1 MQDFR
6 KLPTV
11 LTAEELIDKI
21 FRRAAKVEGRNS
33 KEKALNKLSTISNVS
48 RDYFR
53 KIIEAHPSYD
63 SLPNFYRE
71 MVDVVVGIGRLKKSL
86 AALKWAD
93 GMIQKVVT
101 KSIREIKGG
110 KNPST
115 VVKATYGRVAS
126 IIEQIDDEL
135 RFLNDAKNRMREIP
149 ILLDVPTVVVAGYP
163 NVGKSSLVARI
174 STVKPEVAS
183 YPFTT
188 KKINVGFSEVDGKK
202 VQIIDTPGLLDR
214 PLSKRNA
221 IERRA
226 ILSLKHLADIILF
239 ILDPTET
246 CGYELKKQLS
256 LLEEIRGYFKRP
268 TLEVYSKADM
278 HNHRDRIAYSA
289 VTGEG
294 IEEILQEI
302 EKMVKK
308 VYSQTSTVMAPSGQ
322 TSTQEQHS

>member
-6 KLPTV
+6 KIPTV

-21 FRRAAKVEGRNS
+21 FRRAARVEGRNP
-33 KEKALNKLSTISNVS
+33 KERALNKLSTISNVS
-48 RDYFR
+48 RNYFK

-63 SLPNFYRE
+63 SLPDFYRD
-71 MVDVVVGIGRLKKSL
+71 MVDVVVGIRNLKKSL
-86 AALKWAD
+86 AALKWAN

-101 KSIREIKGG
+101 KSVREIKSG
-110 KNPST
+110 KNPSM

-149 ILLDVPTVVVAGYP
+149 VLLDVPTVVVAGYP
-163 NVGKSSLVARI
+163 NVGKSSLVALI

-188 KKINVGFSEVDGKK
+188 KKINVGFAEFAGRR

-214 PLSKRNA
+214 PLSKRNK

-226 ILSLKHLADIILF
+226 ILALKHLADIILF
-239 ILDPTET
+239 VIDPTET
-246 CGYELKKQLS
+246 CGYALEKQLS
-256 LLEEIRGYFKRP
+256 LLEEIKSYFSKP
-268 TLEVYSKADM
+268 TIEVYSKADL
-278 HNHRDRIAYSA
+278 HEKRDKPAYSA
-289 VTGEG
+289 ITGEG
-294 IEEILQEI
+294 IDEIRKEI
-302 EKMVKK
+302 EKIVKIH
-308 VYSQTSTVMAPSGQ
+308 SQTSTEIAPSGQ

>member
-1 MQDFR
+1 MQDFK

-21 FRRAAKVEGRNS
+21 FRRAARVEGRNP
-33 KEKALNKLSTISNVS
+33 KEKALNKLATISNVS
-48 RDYFR
+48 RDYFG
-53 KIIEAHPSYD
+53 KIIGAHPSYEN
-63 SLPNFYRE
+63 LPDFYRE
-71 MVDVVVGIGRLKKSL
+71 MVDVVVGIRQLKKSL
-86 AALKWAD
+86 VALKWAD
-93 GMIQKVVT
+93 GMIQKVV
-101 KSIREIKGG
+101 SRAVREVKGG
-110 KNPST
+110 KNPSA
-115 VVKATYGRVAS
+115 VVKSAYGRVAS

-149 ILLDVPTVVVAGYP
+149 ILQDLPTIVVAGYP

-188 KKINVGFSEVDGKK
+188 KKINLGFAEFAGKR

-214 PLSKRNA
+214 PLSKRNR

-226 ILSLKHLADIILF
+226 VLALKHLADIILF
-239 ILDPTET
+239 VIDPTET
-246 CGYELKKQLS
+246 CGYSLEKQLS
-256 LLEEIRGYFKRP
+256 LLEEIKGYFAKP
-268 TLEVYSKADM
+268 TVEVYSKADM
-278 HNHRDRIAYSA
+278 HDRRDRQAYSA

-294 IEEILQEI
+294 IDELIKEI
-302 EKMVKK
+302 EKMVKIH
-308 VYSQTSTVMAPSGQ
+308 SQTSTVIAPSGQ

>member
-135 RFLNDAKNRMREIP
+135 RFLNDAKNKMREIP

-188 KKINVGFSEVDGKK
+188 KKINVGFAEVGGKK

>member
-1 MQDFR
+1 MQDFK

-21 FRRAAKVEGRNS
+21 FRRAGKVEGRNP
-33 KEKALNKLSTISNVS
+33 KERAINKLSTISNVS
-48 RDYFR
+48 KDYFR
-53 KIIEAHPSYD
+53 KIVEAHPSYD
-63 SLPNFYRE
+63 SLPDFYRE
-71 MVDVVVGIGRLKKSL
+71 MVDVVVGIRNLKKAL

-93 GMIQKVVT
+93 GMIQKIVS
-101 KSIREIKGG
+101 KSIRDVKSG
-110 KNPST
+110 KNPAS
-115 VVKATYGRVAS
+115 VLRSTYGRVAS
-126 IIEQIDDEL
+126 VIEQIDEEL

-149 ILLDVPTVVVAGYP
+149 VLLDLPTLVVAGYP

-188 KKINVGFSEVDGKK
+188 KKVNLGFAEIGGKR

-226 ILSLKHLADIILF
+226 VLCLKHLADAVIFVI
-239 ILDPTET
+239 DPTET
-246 CGYELKKQLS
+246 CGYPVERQIA
-256 LLEEIRGYFKRP
+256 LLEEIRTYFHLP
-268 TLEVYSKADM
+268 VLEVYSKADM
-278 HNHRDRIAYSA
+278 HDRRDKPAYSA
-289 VTGEG
+289 ITGEG
-294 IEEILQEI
+294 IDAVLEEI
-302 EKMVKK
+302 EKMLKK
-308 VYSQTSTVMAPSGQ
+308 IYSQTSTVMAPSGQ

>member
-21 FRRAAKVEGRNS
+21 FRRASKVEGRNP
-33 KEKALNKLSTISNVS
+33 KERALNKLSTISNVS
-48 RDYFR
+48 RDYFK

-63 SLPNFYRE
+63 SLPEFYRD
-71 MVDVVVGIGRLKKSL
+71 MVDVIVGIRNLKKSL

-101 KSIREIKGG
+101 KSVREVKGG
-110 KNPST
+110 KNPSM

-149 ILLDVPTVVVAGYP
+149 ILQNLPTVVVAGYP
-163 NVGKSSLVARI
+163 NVGKSSLVALI

-188 KKINVGFSEVDGKK
+188 KKINVGFAEFAGRR

-214 PLSKRNA
+214 PLSKRNK

-226 ILSLKHLADIILF
+226 ILALKHLADIILF
-239 ILDPTET
+239 IIDPTET
-246 CGYELKKQLS
+246 CGYTLEKQLS
-256 LLEEIRGYFKRP
+256 LLDETKRYFSKP
-268 TLEVYSKADM
+268 TIEVYSKADL
-278 HNHRDRIAYSA
+278 HEKRDKPAYSA
-289 VTGEG
+289 ITGEG
-294 IEEILQEI
+294 IDEIRKEI
-302 EKMVKK
+302 EKIVKAH
-308 VYSQTSTVMAPSGQ
+308 SQTSTVIAPSGQ

>member
-21 FRRAAKVEGRNS
+21 FRRAARVEGKNPR
-33 KEKALNKLSTISNVS
+33 EKALNKLSTISNVS
-48 RDYFR
+48 RDYFK
-53 KIIEAHPSYD
+53 KIIDAHPSYD
-63 SLPNFYRE
+63 SLPDFYRD
-71 MVDVVVGIGRLKKSL
+71 MVDIVVGIKNLKKSL

-101 KSIREIKGG
+101 KSVREIKGG

-149 ILLDVPTVVVAGYP
+149 ILQNLPTVVVAGYP
-163 NVGKSSLVARI
+163 NVGKSSLVALI
-174 STVKPEVAS
+174 STIKPEVAS

-188 KKINVGFSEVDGKK
+188 KKINVGFAEFAGKR

-214 PLSKRNA
+214 PLSKRNK

-226 ILSLKHLADIILF
+226 ILALKHLADIILF
-239 ILDPTET
+239 IIDPTET
-246 CGYELKKQLS
+246 CGYALERQLS
-256 LLEEIRGYFKRP
+256 LLEEIKSYFSKP
-268 TLEVYSKADM
+268 TIEVYSKADL
-278 HNHRDRIAYSA
+278 HKKRGKPAYSA
-289 VTGEG
+289 ITGEG
-294 IEEILQEI
+294 IDKIRKEI
-302 EKMVKK
+302 EKIVE
-308 VYSQTSTVMAPSGQ
+308 VHSQTSTVIAPSGQ

>member
-21 FRRAAKVEGRNS
+21 FRRAAKVDGKNP

-48 RDYFR
+48 RDYFK
-53 KIIEAHPSYD
+53 KIIDAHPSYD
-63 SLPNFYRE
+63 SLPEFYRD
-71 MVDVVVGIGRLKKSL
+71 MVDVIVGIGNLKKSL

-101 KSIREIKGG
+101 NSVREIKRG
-110 KNPST
+110 KNPSV
-115 VVKATYGRVAS
+115 VVKAAYGRVAS

-149 ILLDVPTVVVAGYP
+149 VLQNLPTVVVAGYP
-163 NVGKSSLVARI
+163 NVGKSSLVALI
-174 STVKPEVAS
+174 STIKPEVAS

-188 KKINVGFSEVDGKK
+188 KKINVGFAELGGRKIQV
-202 VQIIDTPGLLDR
+202 IDTPGLLDR
-214 PLSKRNA
+214 PLSKRNK

-226 ILSLKHLADIILF
+226 ILALKHLADVILF
-239 ILDPTET
+239 VIDPTET
-246 CGYELKKQLS
+246 CGYSLEKQTS
-256 LLEEIRGYFKRP
+256 LLEEIKRYFSKP
-268 TLEVYSKADM
+268 VMEVYSKADM
-278 HNHRDRIAYSA
+278 HGKRDRPAYSA
-289 VTGEG
+289 ITGEG
-294 IEEILQEI
+294 IDEILKEI
-302 EKMVKK
+302 EKMVK
-308 VYSQTSTVMAPSGQ
+308 VHSQTSTVMAPSGQ

>member
-1 MQDFR
+1 MEDFR

-11 LTAEELIDKI
+11 LTADELIDKI
-21 FRRAAKVEGRNS
+21 FRRASRVDGRNP
-33 KEKALNKLSTISNVS
+33 KEKSLNKLSTISNVS

-53 KIIEAHPSYD
+53 KIIQAHPSYD
-63 SLPNFYRE
+63 NLPDFYRE
-71 MVDVVVGIGRLKKSL
+71 MVDVVVGLKQLKKSL

-93 GMIQKVVT
+93 GMIQKVVN
-101 KSIREIKGG
+101 KAVREIKGG

-115 VVKATYGRVAS
+115 VMKSTYGRVAS

-135 RFLNDAKNRMREIP
+135 RFLNEAKNKMREIP
-149 ILLDVPTVVVAGYP
+149 ILMDAPTIVVAGYP

-174 STVKPEVAS
+174 STVKPEIAS

-188 KKINVGFSEVDGKK
+188 KKINLGFAEIAGRR

-214 PLSKRNA
+214 PLSKRNR

-226 ILSLKHLADIILF
+226 VLALKHLANAVLF
-239 ILDPTET
+239 VIDPTET
-246 CGYELKKQLS
+246 CGYSVEKQLS
-256 LLEEIRGYFKRP
+256 LLEEVKAGFAKP
-268 TLEVYSKADM
+268 TIEVYSKADL
-278 HNHRDRIAYSA
+278 HEKRDRIAYSA

-294 IEEILQEI
+294 IDAVEKEI
-302 EKMVKK
+302 EKMVKA
-308 VYSQTSTVMAPSGQ
+308 YSQTSTVMAPSGQ

>member
-188 KKINVGFSEVDGKK
+188 KKINVGFAEVGGKK

>member
-21 FRRAAKVEGRNS
+21 FRRAARVEGKNPR
-33 KEKALNKLSTISNVS
+33 EKALNKLSTISNVS
-48 RDYFR
+48 RDYFK

-63 SLPNFYRE
+63 SLPDFYRD
-71 MVDVVVGIGRLKKSL
+71 MVDVVVGIRNLKKSL

-101 KSIREIKGG
+101 KSVREVKGG
-110 KNPST
+110 KNPSM

-149 ILLDVPTVVVAGYP
+149 VLQDVPTVVVAGYP
-163 NVGKSSLVARI
+163 NVGKSSLVALI

-188 KKINVGFSEVDGKK
+188 KKINVGFAEFAGKK

-214 PLSKRNA
+214 PLSKRNK

-226 ILSLKHLADIILF
+226 ILALKHLADIILF
-239 ILDPTET
+239 IIDPTGT
-246 CGYELKKQLS
+246 CGYALEKQLS
-256 LLEEIRGYFKRP
+256 LLEEIKSYFSKP
-268 TLEVYSKADM
+268 TIEVYSKADL
-278 HNHRDRIAYSA
+278 HEKRDKLAYSA
-289 VTGEG
+289 ITGKG
-294 IEEILQEI
+294 IDEIRKEI
-302 EKMVKK
+302 EKIVKAH
-308 VYSQTSTVMAPSGQ
+308 SQTSTVIAPSGQ

>member
-21 FRRAAKVEGRNS
+21 FRRAARVEGKNPR
-33 KEKALNKLSTISNVS
+33 EKALNKLSTISNVS
-48 RDYFR
+48 RDYFK

-63 SLPNFYRE
+63 SLPDFYRD
-71 MVDVVVGIGRLKKSL
+71 MVDVVVGIKNLKKSL

-93 GMIQKVVT
+93 GMIQRVVT
-101 KSIREIKGG
+101 KSVREVKGG
-110 KNPST
+110 KNPSM
-115 VVKATYGRVAS
+115 VVKAAYGRVAS

-149 ILLDVPTVVVAGYP
+149 VLQDVPTVVVAGYP
-163 NVGKSSLVARI
+163 NVGKSSLVALI

-188 KKINVGFSEVDGKK
+188 KKINVGFAEFVGKK

-214 PLSKRNA
+214 PLSKRNK

-226 ILSLKHLADIILF
+226 ILALKHLADIILF
-239 ILDPTET
+239 IIDPTGT
-246 CGYELKKQLS
+246 CGYALEKQLS
-256 LLEEIRGYFKRP
+256 LLDEIKSYFSRP
-268 TLEVYSKADM
+268 TIEVYSKADL
-278 HNHRDRIAYSA
+278 HEKRDKLAYSA
-289 VTGEG
+289 ITGEG
-294 IEEILQEI
+294 IDEIRKEI
-302 EKMVKK
+302 EKIVKTH
-308 VYSQTSTVMAPSGQ
+308 SQTSTVIAPSGQ